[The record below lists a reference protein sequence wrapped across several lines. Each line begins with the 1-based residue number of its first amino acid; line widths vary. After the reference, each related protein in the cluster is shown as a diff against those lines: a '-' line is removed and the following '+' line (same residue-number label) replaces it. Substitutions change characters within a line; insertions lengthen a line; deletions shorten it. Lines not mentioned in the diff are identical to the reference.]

1 MMINQN
7 NMSEDILLSVDHVS
21 KKFCRSLKR
30 SLWYGIQD
38 IGNELTGR
46 RNSSEL
52 RRNEFWAV
60 DDLSFELRRG
70 ECLGL
75 IGPNGAGKSTL
86 LKMINGLIKPDKGS
100 ITIRGRVGAIIE
112 LGTGFNP
119 ILTGRENIYNNGVVL
134 GFTKRE
140 IDKKF
145 DDIVGFSEIGD
156 FIDTPVQN
164 YSSGMK
170 VRLGFAVASQM
181 EPDVLLIDEV
191 LAVGDAQFRIK
202 CYNLIYELLN
212 KCTIVFVSHSIAQIA
227 KVTNRVLLLRNGRT
241 EIISY
246 NLAEVFDAYF
256 SFIKGGKLSV
266 EGNQL
271 AQMLS
276 FSFGNE
282 NNMATVGLSPDSSY
296 EKGSIDVDVIEPVV
310 AECLVKVDPLVEN
323 FNLILFISDIDQK
336 IVAQSDLR
344 DKPIHNSKGVQK
356 IRILIPG
363 LLLNSGKYSLSFQMY
378 KTGITERADII
389 YGVRNIIEFKVVRDR
404 YIGVAPVIYETKF
417 IIDKFEGRFSNYDNN
432 IIPLT

>member
-1 MMINQN
+1 MT
-7 NMSEDILLSVDHVS
+7 EDVLLSVDHVS

-30 SLWYGIQD
+30 SLWYGVQD

-60 DDLSFELRRG
+60 DDVSFELRRG

-145 DDIVGFSEIGD
+145 DDIVDFSEIGD

-212 KCTIVFVSHSIAQIA
+212 RCTIVFVSHSIAQIA

-241 EIISY
+241 EILSY
-246 NLAEVFDAYF
+246 NLAEVFNTYF
-256 SFIKGGKLSV
+256 SFIKGAQPSV
-266 EGNQL
+266 EGNQM
-271 AQMLS
+271 AEMLY

-282 NNMATVGLSPDSSY
+282 RSFITIDLSQNAGY
-296 EKGSIDVDVIEPVV
+296 EKGVVDIDLNKPVV
-310 AECLVKVDPLVEN
+310 AECMVKVDPSVEYY
-323 FNLILFISDIDQK
+323 NLILFVSDIDQK
-336 IVAQSDLR
+336 IVAQSDLGE
-344 DKPIHNSKGVQK
+344 KPVCNTKRVQK
-356 IRILIPG
+356 IRIRIPG

-378 KTGITERADII
+378 KTGVTERADII
-389 YGVRNIIEFKVVRDR
+389 YGVRNIIEFKVARER
-404 YIGVAPVIYETKF
+404 YIGVAPVIYDTFFDIES
-417 IIDKFEGRFSNYDNN
+417 IDD
-432 IIPLT
+432 I